1 MVSSRKEKKA
11 MKWILYLSL
20 LINVLLVI
28 VLISLKRNRD
38 WFMKSYYE
46 LASLVA
52 RARMKGK
59 L

>member
-1 MVSSRKEKKA
+1 

-28 VLISLKRNRD
+28 MLIYLKRDRD

-46 LASLVA
+46 LASFVLKA
-52 RARMKGK
+52 RREGK